1 MFQGTVLALELQKWS
16 SRQANGSKG
25 YVWVHT
31 SDEFADGRKI
41 ILYSFEK
48 SRSADHLREHISS
61 LVQHLVSDAYSA
73 CGTIEGERK
82 GLSVCNCWMCCRRA
96 WARAVYVME
105 PGLGDIAIDELFSNI
120 VNYAYSPEEGPVTVR
135 MDVADEPHS
144 VIITFIDHGKPYNP
158 LTTAAP
164 DMTLAA
170 KQRHIGGLGV
180 FMVKNTMDDVAYEYR
195 DGMNILTIRK
205 KV

>member
-1 MFQGTVLALELQKWS
+1 MEEMTVQATVDNVEVITDFVNKQLDALHCPIP
-16 SRQANGSKG
+16 
-25 YVWVHT
+25 V
-31 SDEFADGRKI
+31 KI
-41 ILYSFEK
+41 QI
-48 SRSADHLREHISS
+48 
-61 LVQHLVSDAYSA
+61 
-73 CGTIEGERK
+73 
-82 GLSVCNCWMCCRRA
+82 
-96 WARAVYVME
+96 
-105 PGLGDIAIDELFSNI
+105 DIAIDELFSNI

-158 LTTAAP
+158 LITAAP
-164 DMTLAA
+164 DTTLAA